1 MSIVSMKNLNGHV
14 YTMEENKPIARRR
27 RRLHSDE
34 FKAEAIE
41 ACLQPGVSI
50 AAIALHYRLN
60 ANMLRTWVA
69 AHKRAA
75 TEQGGASTVPMA
87 EFVPLQLA
95 RPHEVVATA
104 DIVIEIRRGTAT
116 ITVRWPHTAAA
127 ECTNWLNGWL
137 K

>member
-1 MSIVSMKNLNGHV
+1 MKNLNGHV
-14 YTMEENKPIARRR
+14 YTMGENKPVSLTR

-34 FKAEAIE
+34 FKAEAIK

-69 AHKRAA
+69 AYRRTV
-75 TEQGGASTVPMA
+75 TEREGASASVPMA

-95 RPHEVVATA
+95 GPRETTATP
-104 DIVIEIRRGTAT
+104 DIVIEIRRGAAT
-116 ITVRWPHTAAA
+116 ITIRWPHAAAA
-127 ECTNWLNGWL
+127 ECAGWL
-137 K
+137 HGWLR